1 MSSTNRADDLKRLYT
16 ELKRKFTPTVPAERT
31 VLEHFIYATCLED
44 ATYEAADAAFNAL
57 VNTMSGWN
65 EVRVSSVAELA
76 ELMPQLPDP
85 RVTGDR
91 IRKILHAV
99 FEEKYSFDIDDIR
112 KKNLKEAYE
121 KLESIPGGTPFSI
134 NYTAQVALG
143 RHGIPVGIGEK
154 RLLYVLGILKLED
167 VDEREVA
174 GLNRAITKSQGLE
187 FASLLHQLAAAFVV
201 NPEARKIISFL
212 HAFAPDFRSRMP
224 RRREPRVE
232 NPMET
237 PKPVEI
243 KETPSKRNIM
253 QLLINDPDFRKER
266 EKDLRLDR
274 DEYSEK
280 DEKKAKEAYIEEM
293 SKKTPLFDEAAA
305 VKNAARKAKKAAQK
319 AKKAAQNEKKA
330 AMAEEKSAGEVKAPK
345 AEEKPAKTEV
355 KAPKAEEKPAKTAAK
370 TPKAEEKPAKGV
382 VKAPKAE
389 EKTAKVEAKA
399 PKAEEKPAKAEKKP
413 AKAEVKPTK
422 SEAKPSKAEEKPAKS
437 EKKPAKAEA
446 KPAKKEVKPVK
457 AEEKPVKSGKKPAKT
472 EAKPAKKE
480 VKPTKAEEKPAKSE
494 KKPVKPEVKPA
505 KSEKK
510 AAKPEVKPAKTGAK
524 PVKTVEKPAKSEK
537 KPAKT
542 EKPAVKKS
550 EKKKK

>member
-1 MSSTNRADDLKRLYT
+1 MSSINRADVLKRLYT
-16 ELKRKFTPTVPAERT
+16 ELKRKFTPTVPVERT

-57 VNTMSGWN
+57 VSNMSGWN

-143 RHGIPVGIGEK
+143 RHGIPVGNGEK
-154 RLLYVLGILKLED
+154 RLLYVLGIIKLED

-224 RRREPRVE
+224 RRREARVE
-232 NPMET
+232 NSMET

-266 EKDLRLDR
+266 EKDLRMDR
-274 DEYSEK
+274 DQYREE
-280 DEKKAKEAYIEEM
+280 DDQKAKEAYIEEM

-319 AKKAAQNEKKA
+319 EKKA
-330 AMAEEKSAGEVKAPK
+330 AKIEEKAAKAEEKPAKSDVKAPKAVEKPVKAETKAPK
-345 AEEKPAKTEV
+345 AEEKPAKGAV
-355 KAPKAEEKPAKTAAK
+355 KAPKAEEKS
-370 TPKAEEKPAKGV
+370 AKG
-382 VKAPKAE
+382 
-389 EKTAKVEAKA
+389 
-399 PKAEEKPAKAEKKP
+399 EKKP
-413 AKAEVKPTK
+413 VKTEVKPTK
-422 SEAKPSKAEEKPAKS
+422 GEVKPAKMEEKPSKS
-437 EKKPAKAEA
+437 
-446 KPAKKEVKPVK
+446 V
-457 AEEKPVKSGKKPAKT
+457 KKPAKT
-472 EAKPAKKE
+472 ETKPDKKE
-480 VKPTKAEEKPAKSE
+480 VKPAKTEEKPAKSE
-494 KKPVKPEVKPA
+494 KKPVKAKTKPAKKETKSAKAESKPAKSEKKPVKTEVKPA

-510 AAKPEVKPAKTGAK
+510 AAKTEAKPA
-524 PVKTVEKPAKSEK
+524 KTVEKPAKSVK

-542 EKPAVKKS
+542 EKTPVKKS

>member
-1 MSSTNRADDLKRLYT
+1 MSSTNRADVLKRLYT
-16 ELKRKFTPTVPAERT
+16 ELKRKFTPTVPVERT

-44 ATYEAADAAFNAL
+44 ATYEAANAAFNAL
-57 VNTMSGWN
+57 VSTMSGWN

-143 RHGIPVGIGEK
+143 RHGIPVGNGEK
-154 RLLYVLGILKLED
+154 RVLYVLGIIKLED

-174 GLNRAITKSQGLE
+174 GLNRAIAKSQGLE

-224 RRREPRVE
+224 RRREARVE
-232 NPMET
+232 NSMET

-319 AKKAAQNEKKA
+319 AKIAAQNEKA
-330 AMAEEKSAGEVKAPK
+330 AMAEEKPAKSEVKAPK
-345 AEEKPAKTEV
+345 VEEKPAKS
-355 KAPKAEEKPAKTAAK
+355 
-370 TPKAEEKPAKGV
+370 
-382 VKAPKAE
+382 
-389 EKTAKVEAKA
+389 EAKA
-399 PKAEEKPAKAEKKP
+399 PKAEEKPAKSAVKAPKAEEKPAKGAVKAPKAEEKPAKGEKKP
-413 AKAEVKPTK
+413 AKAEVKPAK
-422 SEAKPSKAEEKPAKS
+422 SEVKPAAKTEEKPAKSEKKPVKAAKPAKVEVKAPKAEEKPAKS
-437 EKKPAKAEA
+437 EKKPAKTET
-446 KPAKKEVKPVK
+446 KPAKKEVKPARIEEKTAKSVKKPSK
-457 AEEKPVKSGKKPAKT
+457 AEAKPVKPEAKPAKPAKT
-472 EAKPAKKE
+472 EK
-480 VKPTKAEEKPAKSE
+480 KPAKS
-494 KKPVKPEVKPA
+494 
-505 KSEKK
+505 
-510 AAKPEVKPAKTGAK
+510 EVKPAKTAAK
-524 PVKTVEKPAKSEK
+524 PSKVVEKPAKSDK
-537 KPAKT
+537 KAART
-542 EKPAVKKS
+542 EKTTVKKS
-550 EKKKK
+550 EKKRK

>member
-1 MSSTNRADDLKRLYT
+1 MSSINRADVLKRLYT
-16 ELKRKFTPTVPAERT
+16 ELKKKFTPTVPVERT

-154 RLLYVLGILKLED
+154 RLLYVLGIIKLED

-330 AMAEEKSAGEVKAPK
+330 AKEEKKPASEVKAPK
-345 AEEKPAKTEV
+345 AEEKPAKNEV
-355 KAPKAEEKPAKTAAK
+355 KAPRAEEKPAKAEVK
-370 TPKAEEKPAKGV
+370 TPKAEEKPAKGA
-382 VKAPKAE
+382 VKAPKVE
-389 EKTAKVEAKA
+389 EKSAKS
-399 PKAEEKPAKAEKKP
+399 EKKP
-413 AKAEVKPTK
+413 AKEETKPAKKEVKP
-422 SEAKPSKAEEKPAKS
+422 AKAEEKPAKS
-437 EKKPAKAEA
+437 EKKPAK
-446 KPAKKEVKPVK
+446 
-457 AEEKPVKSGKKPAKT
+457 T
-472 EAKPAKKE
+472 
-480 VKPTKAEEKPAKSE
+480 
-494 KKPVKPEVKPA
+494 EVKPA

-510 AAKPEVKPAKTGAK
+510 PAKPDVKPAKTEAK
-524 PVKTVEKPAKSEK
+524 PSKTVEKPAKSEK
-537 KPAKT
+537 KSAKS
-542 EKPAVKKS
+542 EKTTVKKS